1 METHYKEIE
10 TTSFNS
16 DIHNISIAESFI
28 DTVCNDLLIDEDNYG
43 NILIAVTEAVNNA
56 MQHGNRMDQSK
67 LIQISAFSNSDE
79 LRFVIK
85 DQGIGFDFNSLPDPT
100 APENIEK
107 ETGRGV
113 FLMRSLADEVVFE
126 DNGSK
131 ATLIFSLQK

>member
-131 ATLIFSLQK
+131 VTLIFSLQK